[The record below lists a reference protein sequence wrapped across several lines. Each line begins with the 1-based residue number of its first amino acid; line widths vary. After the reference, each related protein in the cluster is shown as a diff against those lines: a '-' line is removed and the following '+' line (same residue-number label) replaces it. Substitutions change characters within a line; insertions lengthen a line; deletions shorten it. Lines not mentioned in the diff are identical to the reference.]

1 MQVEERGLFTAP
13 SPFAVCLP
21 LCSRHAPHLS
31 LFPVSVKYSD
41 ERDSRIMSSK
51 GKIARA
57 AGLMSIATLISRIL
71 GYVKDMILASY
82 FGASAKS
89 DVFFVAFRI
98 PNLLREL
105 FAEGSMS
112 AAFVPVLTETQVKE
126 GPAAANRLVRVVF
139 IFLLAV
145 VGLLCILGIIFAP
158 AIVTVIAPG
167 FVGDQVKFDDAVLL
181 TRIMFPFLLFIS
193 LASLVMGALNTRG
206 VFFVPALA
214 PALLNV
220 VTIIAVVFFA
230 SSFTNPIISVAIGIV
245 SGGLVQMLFQ
255 VPDFWKQGYAFF
267 RKNRDER
274 GGKLGVREI
283 WNHPG
288 LRRIGILIAP
298 VTMGMAVHQIN
309 TFVGT
314 ILASFLATG
323 SITYLYFSMR
333 LIQFPVG
340 IFGVAMSMAILPALA
355 EHAAKK
361 EFATLKDD
369 FSFALRLLFFITV
382 PAMVGLIALRL
393 PIVSALFGHGEYSPE
408 AILCTADA
416 LMYYSL
422 GIWAIVG
429 SRVLTSTFYS
439 MQDTKTPLRITVF
452 SVAANIIFSLLLMGP
467 MLHNGLALANSIAAA
482 IGFFLL
488 FHFLRRK
495 LYGVGTGRIVKSF
508 AKTGMASALMGICGW
523 IMADSPLWTTGGP
536 VAQKAG
542 MLTALVA
549 VSAAIYFAAV
559 WLLGSEEMAYI
570 VRKIRERIVK
580 Q

>member
-1 MQVEERGLFTAP
+1 
-13 SPFAVCLP
+13 
-21 LCSRHAPHLS
+21 
-31 LFPVSVKYSD
+31 
-41 ERDSRIMSSK
+41 MSSK

-57 AGLMSIATLISRIL
+57 AGVMSVATLISRIL

-126 GPAAANRLVRVVF
+126 GREAANRLVRVVF
-139 IFLLAV
+139 IFLFVV
-145 VGLLCILGIIFAP
+145 VGLLCALGIIFAP
-158 AIVTVIAPG
+158 AIVTAMAPG
-167 FVGDQVKFDDAVLL
+167 FVDDPVKFDDAVLL

-206 VFFVPALA
+206 VFFIPALA

-220 VTIIAVVFFA
+220 AT
-230 SSFTNPIISVAIGIV
+230 IISVVVFASRFINPIV
-245 SGGLVQMLFQ
+245 SVAVGVVAGGLVQFLFQ
-255 VPDFWKQGYAFF
+255 IPDFWKQGYTFF
-267 RKNRDER
+267 IKSRGDA
-274 GGKLGVREI
+274 GGKLSVREI
-283 WNHPG
+283 WNHAG
-288 LRRIGILIAP
+288 LRRIGKLIAP

-355 EHAAKK
+355 EHVARK
-361 EFATLKDD
+361 EFGTLKDD

-393 PIVSALFGHGEYSPE
+393 PIVSALFGHGEFTGE
-408 AILCTADA
+408 AIICTADA

-439 MQDTKTPLRITVF
+439 MQDTKTPLRITVC
-452 SVAANIIFSLLLMGP
+452 SVVINIIFCLLLMGP

-482 IGFFLL
+482 TGFFLL
-488 FHFLRRK
+488 FYFLRKK
-495 LYGVGTGRIVKSF
+495 LGGVGTGRIISSF
-508 AKTGMASALMGICGW
+508 AKTGIASALMGICGW
-523 IMADSPLWTTGGP
+523 FMADSAIWTTGGNI
-536 VAQKAG
+536 AEKAG
-542 MLTALVA
+542 MLAALVL
-549 VSAAIYFAAV
+549 VSSILYFTAA
-559 WLLGSEEMAYI
+559 WLLGSEEMQYVI
-570 VRKIRERIVK
+570 RKLREK
-580 Q
+580 AGWT